1 MLFIKNLDL
10 EKRKTDIDFI
20 DCSHI
25 LSYSLNASLKEPNTI
40 LFCLTERI
48 MQLDLEIKNLKA
60 FVSGGVYV
68 ITGSIS
74 GIATKL
80 KVFFK
85 IMMKGM
91 SSSLFL
97 TLK

>member
-1 MLFIKNLDL
+1 
-10 EKRKTDIDFI
+10 
-20 DCSHI
+20 
-25 LSYSLNASLKEPNTI
+25 
-40 LFCLTERI
+40 